1 MKPFIYVPSYTTLT
15 FDEALDAI
23 AFEQRDVTVFG
34 KTHPQPRLTA
44 WYGPV
49 AYTYSGLTWAPAPM
63 PDPLRGLS
71 ERFEEEYGELATTVL
86 ANLYRDGSDRMGWH
100 RDDEAIFGGD
110 PWIASISL
118 GETRTFRMRTRDR
131 SSAHDIELEHGS
143 LLIMPRGIQRLWEHC
158 VPPRKKRP
166 GARINLTFRTLG

>member
-1 MKPFIYVPSYTTLT
+1 MRPFEYIPAYTTLT
-15 FDEALDAI
+15 FDEIFDAVT
-23 AFEQRDVTVFG
+23 FEQRSVTVFG
-34 KTHPQPRLTA
+34 KVHPQPRLTA

-49 AYTYSGLTWAPAPM
+49 AYTYSGLTWAAARMPAP
-63 PDPLRGLS
+63 LAALS
-71 ERFEEEYGELATTVL
+71 QRFEEEYGELATTVL
-86 ANLYRDGSDRMGWH
+86 ANLYRNGSDRMGWH

-131 SSAHDIELEHGS
+131 KHTYDIELEHGS
-143 LLIMPRGIQRLWEHC
+143 LLIMPRGVQQRWEHC
-158 VPPRKKRP
+158 VPVRKKRP